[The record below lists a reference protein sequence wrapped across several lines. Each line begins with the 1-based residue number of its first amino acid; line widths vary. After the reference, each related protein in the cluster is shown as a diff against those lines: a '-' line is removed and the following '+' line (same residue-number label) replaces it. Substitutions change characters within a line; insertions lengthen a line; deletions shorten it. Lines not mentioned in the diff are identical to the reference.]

1 MAEAL
6 AFYNAEHNA
15 QKRGKR
21 PHSKRCEH
29 ASFNLAGGSRNGQ
42 ERRCNKRRREV
53 LRSAQ
58 DDRL

>member
-6 AFYNAEHNA
+6 AFYNAER
-15 QKRGKR
+15 KSGGKR

-42 ERRCNKRRREV
+42 ERRCNKRRTEV